1 MKAFI
6 ASIEAADTDEG
17 PHAWYS
23 SVEGIHLLFED
34 MMDDLVH
41 TCTLYTVRQ

>member
-1 MKAFI
+1 MT
-6 ASIEAADTDEG
+6 SIESTDTDEG

-34 MMDDLVH
+34 MVNDLVH
-41 TCTLYTVRQ
+41 TCIHYTIRQ